1 MAAMKVRFAESRASQ
16 AYLKLT
22 PACYL
27 FLGSEVGAKKTTG
40 FVAALS
46 LLPRDYI
53 HELITTSTA
62 GLLTIQELAETSH

>member
-16 AYLKLT
+16 AYLKVT

-40 FVAALS
+40 FVAALW
-46 LLPRDYI
+46 LLRRN
-53 HELITTSTA
+53 
-62 GLLTIQELAETSH
+62 